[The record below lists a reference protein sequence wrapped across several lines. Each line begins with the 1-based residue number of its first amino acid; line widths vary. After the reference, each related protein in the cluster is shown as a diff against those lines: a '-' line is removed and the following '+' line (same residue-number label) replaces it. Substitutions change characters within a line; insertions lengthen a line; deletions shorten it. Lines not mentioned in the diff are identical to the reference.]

1 MTNASVTEIRAR
13 LCELQL
19 ERLEA
24 ESNGLVRCKRYMDD
38 LEAEWADQ
46 QEALVRAAL
55 DEILALRSELGN
67 RQFG

>member
-1 MTNASVTEIRAR
+1 VTSAAEIRVR

-24 ESNGLVRCKRYMDD
+24 ESNGLVRNQTYMAD
-38 LEAEWADQ
+38 LEAERAEQ
-46 QEALVRAAL
+46 QEALLQAAL
-55 DEILALRSELGN
+55 LEILELRSDLAS

>member
-1 MTNASVTEIRAR
+1 MSPVEIRVR

-24 ESNGLVRCKRYMDD
+24 ESNGLVGNETYMAD
-38 LEAEWADQ
+38 LEAERAEQ
-46 QEALVRAAL
+46 QQALVHAML
-55 DEILALRSELGN
+55 LEILALRSDVGN

>member
-1 MTNASVTEIRAR
+1 MSPAEIRVR

-24 ESNGLVRCKRYMDD
+24 ESNGLVGNDTYMAD
-38 LEAEWADQ
+38 LEAERAEQ
-46 QEALVRAAL
+46 QQALVHATL
-55 DEILALRSELGN
+55 LEILALRSDVGN